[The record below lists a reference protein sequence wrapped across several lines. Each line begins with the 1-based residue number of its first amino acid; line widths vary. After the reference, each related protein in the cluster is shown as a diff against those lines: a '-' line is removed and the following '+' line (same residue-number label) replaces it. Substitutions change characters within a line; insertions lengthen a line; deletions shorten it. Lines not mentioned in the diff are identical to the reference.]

1 MVDKEN
7 LNETKRVVSESLE
20 KKLGESYQVF
30 DKGFIRVVDYMGND
44 QAIVQAARVSY
55 GKGTKTVNQ
64 DRGLIHYLMRHG
76 HTTPFEMCEIKFH
89 VKMPIFVARQWIRH
103 RTANVNEYSARYS
116 IVEEEFYI
124 PEIDKVCYQSATNS
138 QGRGDRLEQE
148 FAQEFCDFLT
158 KSNSST
164 YDEYTRFI
172 RKGLAREIA
181 RIGMPLN
188 TYTEMYWK
196 VDLHNLF
203 HFLKLRSHQ
212 GAQYEIRKYAEVMEE
227 IVSSWVPMAYEAF
240 LEYVKHA
247 KTLSRSAIKYV
258 RGNLKGE
265 LSSEREK
272 YGIGAREFT
281 ELTEILGGTG
291 KE

>member
-1 MVDKEN
+1 MDSEN
-7 LNETKRVVSESLE
+7 LNKTKRVVSESLE
-20 KKLGESYQVF
+20 GKLGESYQVL
-30 DKGFIRVVDYMGND
+30 DKGFVRVVDYMGND

-124 PEIDKVCYQSATNS
+124 PEIDKICYQSTTNS
-138 QGRGDRLEQE
+138 QGRGDELEQQL
-148 FAQEFCDFLT
+148 AQEFRDFLT
-158 KSNSST
+158 KSDKST

-172 RKGLAREIA
+172 EKGLAREIA
-181 RIGMPLN
+181 RIAMPLN

-212 GAQYEIRKYAEVMEE
+212 RAQYEIRKYAEIMEE

-240 LEYVKHA
+240 LEYEKHA
-247 KTLSRSAIKYV
+247 KTLSRSAIEYV
-258 RGNLKGE
+258 RDNLKEE
-265 LSSEREK
+265 LSSERER

-281 ELTEILGGTG
+281 EVTEMLTGAE